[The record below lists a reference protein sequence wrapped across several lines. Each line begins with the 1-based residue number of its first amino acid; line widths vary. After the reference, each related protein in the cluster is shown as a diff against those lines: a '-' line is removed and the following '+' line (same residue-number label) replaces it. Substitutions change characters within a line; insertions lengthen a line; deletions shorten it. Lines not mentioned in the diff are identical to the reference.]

1 VGVTD
6 TAQRDSTGCSY
17 PTTTAA
23 FDSDVRGENVLE
35 SETDLPPAALSEI
48 ASILAHGYLRYR
60 ASLRRMQVAESVN
73 PPQHSAPETG
83 LASRPAQS
91 VHVTVV
97 NARSTGEN

>member
-1 VGVTD
+1 ML
-6 TAQRDSTGCSY
+6 
-17 PTTTAA
+17 P
-23 FDSDVRGENVLE
+23 
-35 SETDLPPAALSEI
+35 SETDLPPAAVAEI

-60 ASLRRMQVAESVN
+60 TSIQRVQVAAESVS
-73 PPQHSAPETG
+73 PLQRAAPQTG